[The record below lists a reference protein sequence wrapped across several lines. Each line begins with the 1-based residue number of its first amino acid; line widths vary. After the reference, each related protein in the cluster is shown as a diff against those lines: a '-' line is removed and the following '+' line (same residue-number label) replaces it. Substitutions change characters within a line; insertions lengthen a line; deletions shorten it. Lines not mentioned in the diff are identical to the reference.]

1 MYITL
6 KMKIEDQ
13 DINLDVNLANR
24 AGRIYRQ
31 QYGRDL
37 VDDMTEL
44 YKKLHKSPLS
54 GLDMSGIDPD
64 NLTEQEIFER
74 IMAKVNLENYM
85 TQNVLSFED
94 TEIAGKII
102 WAFAKNRNENIPNY
116 EDWIDGF
123 DFVFPVE
130 EIISA
135 LFDAWGKSARPTV
148 ELKN

>member
-1 MYITL
+1 
-6 KMKIEDQ
+6 MKIEDQ

-94 TEIAGKII
+94 TETAGKII
-102 WAFAKNRNENIPNY
+102 WAFAKNRNESIPNY

>member
-6 KMKIEDQ
+6 KMKIQEQ
-13 DINLDVNLANR
+13 DIALEVNLANR

-37 VDDMTEL
+37 IADMGDL
-44 YKKLHKSPLS
+44 YRKLHKSPFS
-54 GLDMSGIDPD
+54 GVDINDIDK
-64 NLTEQEIFER
+64 NMTEQEIFEQ
-74 IMAKVNLENYM
+74 IMSKI
-85 TQNVLSFED
+85 NVDDYLTKTMLSFDD
-94 TEIAGKII
+94 TETAGKII

-123 DFVFPVE
+123 DFVLPVE
-130 EIISA
+130 EIITA
-135 LFDAWGKSARPTV
+135 LYDAWGKSARPTV

>member
-6 KMKIEDQ
+6 KMKIQDQ
-13 DINLDVNLANR
+13 DIALEVNLANR

-37 VDDMTEL
+37 IADMGDL

-54 GLDMSGIDPD
+54 DIDMSGIDPD

-74 IMAKVNLENYM
+74 IMAKVNIDAYM
-85 TQNVLSFED
+85 TQNVFSFED
-94 TEIAGKII
+94 TETAGKII

-135 LFDAWGKSARPTV
+135 LYDAWGKSARPTI